1 MHSFIN
7 FLTEAAILH
16 IEHPSDRLFD
26 GPQAAKHALRTLK
39 QVSAGKA
46 PSMTRKIDDKMSFNV
61 IRRAD
66 GKVGVKYKGTGSS
79 YNFSEKDIDTQHGH
93 KPYLAHPLKL
103 LLQHLPKVIP
113 HTPGEYQGG
122 YMSDRESREHENGK
136 ISHTPNTIKY
146 AADAD
151 SPEGKA
157 LAKSKVSAVIHTK
170 ITSAGPKPLT
180 SMEGFGHHPDVHLVP
195 HLVSKDHA
203 IVPKEYKSPADD
215 HLKKAE
221 QLMASHGHEHLPG
234 HEQTLRQYI
243 NSTVTTDETPSAEG
257 YKGYLRKWH
266 QKKIDAVKTDKAKT
280 AKKKVMDDMVD
291 HVSKHQQD
299 FYKTLEIHHH
309 LQQAT
314 NHLSRGLDSFGAGG
328 FHTTIGG
335 EASGGEGHVYNG
347 LKVVDREGFSKANR
361 ARSEILRASRGK

>member
-1 MHSFIN
+1 MQSFLS
-7 FLTEAAILH
+7 FLSEAAILH

-26 GPQAAKHALRTLK
+26 GSQAAKHALKTLK
-39 QVSAGKA
+39 QVSASKA
-46 PSMTRKIDDKMSFNV
+46 PTMTRKIDDKMSFNV

-79 YNFSEKDIDTQHGH
+79 YNFSQDDIEKQHGH
-93 KPYLAHPLKL
+93 KPYLAKPLGL

-146 AADAD
+146 TTDAD

-170 ITSAGPKPLT
+170 ITSAGAKPLT
-180 SMEGFGHHPDVHLVP
+180 NMTGFNHHPDVHLVQ

-203 IVPKEYKSPADD
+203 VVPKEYKSKADE
-215 HLKKAE
+215 HLQKAE
-221 QLMASHGHEHLPG
+221 QMMASHTYDHHVGHER
-234 HEQTLRQYI
+234 TLRQYI
-243 NSTVTTDETPSAEG
+243 NSTITSDDTPSTQG
-257 YKGYLRKWH
+257 YKSYLAKWH
-266 QKKIDAVKTDKAKT
+266 QKKIDAVKTDKAKS
-280 AKKKVMDDMVD
+280 AKKKVMDDMID
-291 HVSKHQQD
+291 HVSKHQKQFND
-299 FYKTLEIHHH
+299 TLEIHHH

-314 NHLSRGLDSFGAGG
+314 NHLSRGLDSSGAGG
-328 FHTTIGG
+328 FTTSIAG
-335 EASGGEGHVYNG
+335 AAAGGEGHVFNG
-347 LKVVDREGFSKANR
+347 LKVVDRQGFSAANR
-361 ARSEILRASRGK
+361 ARSEILRASKG

>member
-1 MHSFIN
+1 MQSFLS
-7 FLTEAAILH
+7 FLSEAAILH

-26 GPQAAKHALRTLK
+26 GPQPAKHALRTLK

-46 PSMTRKIDDKMSFNV
+46 PTMTRKIDDKMSFNV

-79 YNFSEKDIDTQHGH
+79 YNFSEQDIEDQHSH
-93 KPYLAHPLKL
+93 KQYLAHPLKL
-103 LLQHLPKVIP
+103 LLKHLPKVIP

-146 AADAD
+146 ETDSD
-151 SPEGKA
+151 SPEGKS

-170 ITSAGPKPLT
+170 ITSGGPKPLT
-180 SMEGFGHHPDVHLVP
+180 SLEGFNHHPDVHLVP

-203 IVPKEYKSPADD
+203 IVPKEHKSKADE

-221 QLMASHGHEHLPG
+221 EMMASHSYDHHVG

-243 NSTVTTDETPSAEG
+243 NSTLSTNETPSTQG
-257 YKGYLRKWH
+257 YKGYLTRWH
-266 QKKIDAVKTDKAKT
+266 QKKIDAVKTDKTKV
-280 AKKKVMDDMVD
+280 AKKKVLDDAIE
-291 HVSKHQQD
+291 HVSKHQKQFND
-299 FYKTLEIHHH
+299 TLEIHHH

-314 NHLSRGLDSFGAGG
+314 NHLSRGLDAFGAGG
-328 FHTTIGG
+328 FSTSIAG
-335 EASGGEGHVYNG
+335 EAAGGEGHVYNG
-347 LKVVDREGFSKANR
+347 LKVVDRQGFSAANR
-361 ARSEILRASRGK
+361 ARSEMFKASKGQ

>member
-1 MHSFIN
+1 MQSFIS
-7 FLTEAAILH
+7 FLSEAAILH

-39 QVSAGKA
+39 QVSSSKA

-79 YNFSEKDIDTQHGH
+79 YNFSQDDIEKQHGH
-93 KPYLAHPLKL
+93 KPYLAKPLGL

-146 AADAD
+146 DTDAD

-157 LAKSKVSAVIHTK
+157 LAKSKVSAVIHSK
-170 ITSAGPKPLT
+170 LTSAGAKPLA
-180 SMEGFGHHPDVHLVP
+180 SLAGFNNHPDVHLVQ
-195 HLVSKDHA
+195 HLVSKDENK
-203 IVPKEYKSPADD
+203 IPKEYKSKADE

-221 QLMASHGHEHLPG
+221 QMMASHSHDHHVG

-243 NSTVTTDETPSAEG
+243 NSTLTSNETPSTQG
-257 YKGYLRKWH
+257 YKGYLAKWH
-266 QKKIDAVKTDKAKT
+266 QKKIDAVKTEKTKT
-280 AKKKVMDDMVD
+280 AKKKVMDDMID
-291 HVSKHQQD
+291 HVSKNQRQ
-299 FYKTLEIHHH
+299 FYNTFEIHHH

-314 NHLSRGLDSFGAGG
+314 NHLARGIDSSGAGG
-328 FHTTIGG
+328 FRTSIGG
-335 EASGGEGHVYNG
+335 AASGGEGYVHNG
-347 LKVVDREGFSKANR
+347 LKIVDREGFSAANR
-361 ARSEILRASRGK
+361 ARSEILRASRG